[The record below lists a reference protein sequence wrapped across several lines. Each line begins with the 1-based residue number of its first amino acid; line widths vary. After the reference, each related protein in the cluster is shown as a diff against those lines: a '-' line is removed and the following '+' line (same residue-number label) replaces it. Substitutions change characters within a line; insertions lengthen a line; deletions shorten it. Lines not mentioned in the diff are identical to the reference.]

1 MKKKKKKY
9 RRVEFYKTYF
19 NEFFLRQPQKV
30 RAKILWT
37 IELIE
42 DLENVPKTY
51 FSPIKKG
58 LYEIRVKLGSN
69 IYRIFCFF
77 YKGKIVV
84 LMNAF
89 QKKTQKTP
97 KQQIEKALKIKKEYE
112 DENN

>member
-1 MKKKKKKY
+1 MKNKQEKY
-9 RRVEFYKTYF
+9 RRTEFYKTYF
-19 NEFFLRQPQKV
+19 DEFFVEQTQKV
-30 RAKILWT
+30 KDKILWT

-42 DLENVPKTY
+42 EIENVPKIY
-51 FSPIKKG
+51 LKPIRKG

-84 LMNAF
+84 LMNGF

-97 KQQIEKALKIKKEYE
+97 KQQIDKALRIKKEYE
-112 DENN
+112 DEKK